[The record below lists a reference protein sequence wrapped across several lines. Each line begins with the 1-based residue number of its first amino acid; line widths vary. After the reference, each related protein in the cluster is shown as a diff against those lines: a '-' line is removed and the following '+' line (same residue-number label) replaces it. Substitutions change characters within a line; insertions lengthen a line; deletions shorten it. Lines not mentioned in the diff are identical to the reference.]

1 MRLHPGRRRWWRLLA
16 PVAATLLL
24 LGLATPAQASRVTP
38 EIIDSARGSG
48 NVVSL
53 TFDDGPNPPDTLN
66 LLRVLRKHHVKAVF
80 CVQGN
85 NTTAHPE
92 VVRAIVRAGHTL
104 CNHSFQHDDLS
115 ALSPEQVRADL
126 VATSAAI
133 RRAVGPARIP
143 YFRAPFGAWGESPAI
158 AADLR
163 MQPLG
168 WRYAITDWEPPGTDE
183 LVRRFLAGLTP
194 GAVVLLHDGGGDRS
208 QTVEMVDRIIP
219 ILRAQGWRFTLPET
233 ATCR

>member
-1 MRLHPGRRRWWRLLA
+1 MRLHPGRHRWWRLLA
-16 PVAATLLL
+16 PVVAALLL
-24 LGLATPAQASRVTP
+24 LGLATPAQAARVTP
-38 EIIDSARGSG
+38 EIIDSARGTG

-53 TFDDGPNPPDTLN
+53 TFDDGPNPPDTLT

-92 VVRAIVRAGHTL
+92 VVRAIARAGHPL

-115 ALSPEQVRADL
+115 ALTPEQVRADL

-133 RRAVGPARIP
+133 RRAVPHARIP

-168 WRYAITDWEPPGTDE
+168 WRLAITDWEPPGTDE
-183 LVRRFLAGLTP
+183 LVRRFVEGVTP
-194 GAVVLLHDGGGDRS
+194 GAAVLLHDGGGDRS

-219 ILRAQGWRFTLPET
+219 MLRAQGWRFTLPET